1 MMELGATGDMDLR
14 IVIAT
19 VLIVRLTPA
28 RMGSRLLPK
37 GKMQSVIH
45 KEHQVWIIFKV
56 LINFVLLF
64 INQIITLSTLDN
76 FFGCWRIGV
85 TGACTDSI
93 RGEG

>member
-37 GKMQSVIH
+37 GKMQCVIH
-45 KEHQVWIIFKV
+45 KEQV

-64 INQIITLSTLDN
+64 INQIIIYQFQFLTLRLIKLKSLN
-76 FFGCWRIGV
+76 SQIIF
-85 TGACTDSI
+85 
-93 RGEG
+93 